1 MARPDDSPLRIDRWM
16 TLSVVRRLS
25 PLRATDRQ
33 AAIPILMYHAIAD
46 DVDDTLH
53 PYFRTV
59 TRPATFAR
67 QVALMQRAG
76 YRAVTLAQAAGL
88 LERPDAGCGDA
99 AKTVVLTFDDGFRD
113 FYTTA
118 FPVLRDAGFA
128 ATVFVSSDF
137 VGKPFVTGRDCL
149 RAAEVREL
157 SAAGIE
163 FGSHSASHRLLVDLP
178 LDELIDEV
186 STSKQVIEDLSGSAV
201 TSFSYPY
208 RFPEENLGF
217 TRSLGALLDHHGYRA
232 GVTTAIG
239 RSCASSDRR
248 FLPRLPINDCDD
260 DLLLRAKLDGHYDW
274 LHAGQLMR
282 KRLRALRRPRLPA

>member
-1 MARPDDSPLRIDRWM
+1 MARPDDSRLRIDRWM

-25 PLRATDRQ
+25 TLEAADRH

-46 DVDDTLH
+46 DVDDKVH

-59 TRPATFAR
+59 TRPATFAL
-67 QVALMQRAG
+67 QVALMKRIG
-76 YRAVTLAQAAGL
+76 YRAITLAQAARL
-88 LERPDAGCGDA
+88 LDQPDAERDSSI
-99 AKTVVLTFDDGFRD
+99 KHVVLTFDDGFRD

-118 FPVLRDAGFA
+118 FPVLRDAGFN

-137 VGKPFVTGRDCL
+137 IGKPFVTGRDCL
-149 RAAEVREL
+149 RAGELREL
-157 SAAGIE
+157 CAEGIE
-163 FGSHSASHRLLVDLP
+163 FGSHSASHRLLVELP
-178 LDELIDEV
+178 LEELVTEV
-186 STSKQVIEDLSGSAV
+186 SRSKLIIEDLSGSPV

-217 TRSLGALLDHHGYRA
+217 TRSLGRLLDTHGYRA

-239 RSCASSDRR
+239 RSRAESDRR

-282 KRLRALRRPRLPA
+282 KRLRALPRPRFTT